1 MFQYFQNFEKT
12 KVLQNMELKMTK
24 MISENIKSQEQ
35 IERIENDI
43 TVMKHQQDLDTTV
56 FLKFLFLL
64 KVIYFTFSVV
74 EFQYSGV

>member
-1 MFQYFQNFEKT
+1 
-12 KVLQNMELKMTK
+12 MELKMTK

>member
-1 MFQYFQNFEKT
+1 
-12 KVLQNMELKMTK
+12 MELKMTK

-43 TVMKHQQDLDTTV
+43 NVMKHQQDLDTTV